1 MKAVI
6 AVYVGAW
13 IVFVTIV
20 WLMVSDTISHRQ
32 PDITKQWDA
41 YQRNL
46 TSTVGSA
53 PLHAVDRPRP

>member
-1 MKAVI
+1 
-6 AVYVGAW
+6 
-13 IVFVTIV
+13 
-20 WLMVSDTISHRQ
+20 MVSDTISHRQ